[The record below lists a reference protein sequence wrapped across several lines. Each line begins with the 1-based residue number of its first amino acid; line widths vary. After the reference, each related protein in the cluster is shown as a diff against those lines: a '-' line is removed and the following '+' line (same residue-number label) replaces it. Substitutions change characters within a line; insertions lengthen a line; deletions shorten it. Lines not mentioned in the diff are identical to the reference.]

1 MDIEKNKDSKH
12 RQLKDSGEQ
21 TFEVFLNE
29 KSRRGVDN
37 LFKDFRNRMQQNFT
51 SNITQMYNKEVYSI
65 INE

>member
-1 MDIEKNKDSKH
+1 MDIEKNKDKKH
-12 RQLKDSGEQ
+12 RQLKDSNEQ

-37 LFKDFRNRMQQNFT
+37 LFKDFRNKMQQNLT
-51 SNITQMYNKEVYSI
+51 SNMTQIYNKDLYSI